1 LTTTAAP
8 ALTPLASS
16 RAHPPAHPPV
26 YPPALPPR
34 RAPGRR
40 LGLAHVYESPELEHN
55 CLKFMQANAAAV
67 VQRQEF
73 AGLAPEALVKYN
85 MFCAGIEPAEAAG
98 RKRKRGD

>member
-1 LTTTAAP
+1 MTTTAAA
-8 ALTPLASS
+8 ALSATS
-16 RAHPPAHPPV
+16 RANPPAHPPH
-26 YPPALPPR
+26 
-34 RAPGRR
+34 APGRR

-67 VQRQEF
+67 VQHQEF

>member
-1 LTTTAAP
+1 MLNSFV
-8 ALTPLASS
+8 AS
-16 RAHPPAHPPV
+16 PAHSVRP
-26 YPPALPPR
+26 LSR
-34 RAPGRR
+34 HR

-73 AGLAPEALVKYN
+73 ADLAPEALVKYN

>member
-1 LTTTAAP
+1 MTTTAA
-8 ALTPLASS
+8 AAVSASS
-16 RAHPPAHPPV
+16 RAHPPAHPPAH
-26 YPPALPPR
+26 PRALPPR
-34 RAPGRR
+34 HAPGRR
-40 LGLAHVYESPELEHN
+40 LGLAHVYELPELEHN
-55 CLKFMQANAAAV
+55 CLKYMQANAPAV